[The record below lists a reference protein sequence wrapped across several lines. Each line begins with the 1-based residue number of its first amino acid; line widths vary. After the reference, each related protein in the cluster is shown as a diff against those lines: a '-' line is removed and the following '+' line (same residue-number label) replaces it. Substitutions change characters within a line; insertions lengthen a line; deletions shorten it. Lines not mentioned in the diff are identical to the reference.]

1 MAMCSLNNT
10 WPDSAAARTRFPFP
24 VPPGLPLTSPAPLP
38 PAALPPSLLPA
49 VPHQRGVDQRVGQG
63 CEPVG
68 DGGAVLLDPGGTP
81 ALP

>member
-24 VPPGLPLTSPAPLP
+24 VPPGLPLPRCRLLP
-38 PAALPPSLLPA
+38 SLPPSLLPA
-49 VPHQRGVDQRVGQG
+49 GPHQRGVDQRVGQG